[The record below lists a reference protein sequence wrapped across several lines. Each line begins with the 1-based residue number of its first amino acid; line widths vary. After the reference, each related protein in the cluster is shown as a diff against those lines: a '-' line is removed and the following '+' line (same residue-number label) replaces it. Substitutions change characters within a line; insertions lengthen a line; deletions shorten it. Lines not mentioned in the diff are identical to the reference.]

1 MDNKTMSI
9 GEKRTS
15 NRKVENS
22 KAMSIGEA
30 LRRIEAA
37 LESIQYGEII
47 IKVQNGKPIFVDKY
61 ERERVG

>member
-9 GEKRTS
+9 GEALE
-15 NRKVENS
+15 KVEQ
-22 KAMSIGEA
+22 A
-30 LRRIEAA
+30 LR
-37 LESIQYGEII
+37 SIKYGEIV